1 MAAESLRPDPVR
13 ELLEQRYSSGDLSRS
28 RFIIAL
34 SAASA
39 AVAFGGSLRAA
50 EAAAGHRADEL
61 DHLAAPK
68 RGGILKAGLTG
79 QPDQLDPATSSV
91 YTAAQVYD
99 NIFDKLVVL
108 NARGNFLPAL
118 ATKWRQLDPKTWE
131 FDLVHNAVFH
141 NGEPLTASDVQF
153 TFKRILDPKTA
164 SAYTPLFDS
173 IASIQVVDKY
183 TVRFH
188 LKQPFGPFLT
198 NLAANGEIMNQ
209 KAITG
214 LDPKRHPIGTGPFMF
229 KEWVTSDHLT
239 LTRWSHYWGSGMPYL
254 DGVIFR
260 GMPVDESRL
269 ASLQGGEVNWVDA
282 VPLQDAKRLRGGSN
296 PVFLTANNAGL
307 PDFLTFVVDK
317 PPFNNKKLRQAV
329 AWAIDKRAILAV
341 AYFGVGETGSAE
353 VPTGSIWATGSDPYA
368 DGPNLDKAKKLLTEA
383 GYPNGLTVEYL
394 GLPEYP
400 ELLKTGEIVKEQLAQ
415 IGITMNITQLSVNLW
430 SDRLVKKQYQITSAY
445 QERTIDPDNFYS
457 LLLTRN
463 ASLNYAGFGNAS
475 FDALVNQA
483 KATSDVAA
491 RKRIYAK
498 VRQIMYDEV
507 PFIFVHYETLN
518 YAMQPQ
524 VHGVQVLPSLEL
536 RFKDVWLG

>member
-1 MAAESLRPDPVR
+1 MTGQHPVITTLERSYSQGQVSRAAFVR
-13 ELLEQRYSSGDLSRS
+13 TLAAAT
-28 RFIIAL
+28 AL
-34 SAASA
+34 G
-39 AVAFGGSLRAA
+39 VFGGSSALALAAA
-50 EAAAGHRADEL
+50 ERRAD
-61 DHLAAPK
+61 HLEATAIP
-68 RGGILKAGLTG
+68 RHGGTLNVALTG
-79 QPDQLDPATSSV
+79 QPDHFDPATASIYTSV
-91 YTAAQVYD
+91 QIYD
-99 NIFDKLVVL
+99 NIFDTLVEMDPQGRIV
-108 NARGNFLPAL
+108 PSL
-118 ATKWRQLDPKTWE
+118 ANSWRQLDPTTWE
-131 FDLVHNAVFH
+131 FKLVRNATFH
-141 NGEPLTASDVQF
+141 NGQHFTATDVAY
-153 TFKRILDPKTA
+153 TIDRILDPKTGSPQA
-164 SAYTPLFDS
+164 SSFEQIKS
-173 IASIQVVDKY
+173 VQVVDPY
-183 TVRFH
+183 TARFH
-188 LKQPFGPFLT
+188 LKYPYGPFLT
-198 NLAANGEIMNQ
+198 ALANGAYIQNR
-209 KAITG
+209 KAVTS
-214 LDPKRHPIGTGPFMF
+214 LDPHRNPVGTGPFKF

-353 VPTGSIWATGSDPYA
+353 VPTGSIWATGNDPYA
-368 DGPNLDKAKKLLTEA
+368 GGPNLDKAKKLLTEA

-475 FDALVNQA
+475 FDALVNLA